1 MKHRISRNPLSRTS
15 SERRSMLN
23 NMATSLFTHGAIK
36 TTYAK
41 AKAARRFIEP
51 IITRA
56 RHDTVHNRR
65 QVRRWIRDAGVLD
78 SIFTSIAPRYKE
90 RPGGYVRIIKH
101 GHRRGDDA
109 TMVVMELLDREE
121 VTVAPKGR
129 GSSTSKNATPKN
141 ATPKKRGTSAPKIA
155 ASKSSTPKSVAP
167 KSKNKDSSETAEKQS
182 HSNEQS

>member
-15 SERRSMLN
+15 SERKSMLN

-90 RPGGYVRIIKH
+90 RPGGYLRIIKH

-121 VTVAPKGR
+121 VTATPKGR
-129 GSSTSKNATPKN
+129 GSSTSKNVAPKR
-141 ATPKKRGTSAPKIA
+141 RGTSAPKSA
-155 ASKSSTPKSVAP
+155 AP
-167 KSKNKDSSETAEKQS
+167 KSKDKDSSETAGEKSNS
-182 HSNEQS
+182 HEQS